1 MGVNLYIELK
11 KKELGFVNYPLCIS
25 SFDIKR
31 CEIKS
36 FDSTS
41 GAIVCAESNANE
53 SHIFGLEESGNIA
66 NCYIAE
72 LELMN
77 YIDDTNGAEVKENQF
92 YKDKATLVDA
102 WRSKEH
108 ALEMLRGKP
117 ADGYRQLPIY
127 IHILKT
133 VYPNSYISMHKS
145 STDEFMYL
153 FIALRPLMRGFQ
165 FCRPV
170 VIVDGA
176 HLDGPYKGT
185 FVSASTLDGAD
196 ITFLYCCILPL
207 AYGIVDTENDASWMW
222 IFQNFKNAFGER
234 DNMCVVSDRNESII
248 KSVSMVF
255 PNVPHFACIWH
266 IWKNVCTKYRRS
278 KAVLSDIFYSMA
290 KAYRKDEVD
299 KLMAKVERID
309 QRVAQYLKNAGYEKW
324 SRVHATVNRGRMMTS
339 NIAECINGCLVEAR
353 ELPIIDFLEQTRMLF
368 GSWTC
373 KNREIASYTKH
384 TLGRKFEDILVSNT
398 IKCSRMKVHDTY
410 FLIHIY

>member
-1 MGVNLYIELK
+1 
-11 KKELGFVNYPLCIS
+11 
-25 SFDIKR
+25 
-31 CEIKS
+31 
-36 FDSTS
+36 
-41 GAIVCAESNANE
+41 
-53 SHIFGLEESGNIA
+53 
-66 NCYIAE
+66 
-72 LELMN
+72 
-77 YIDDTNGAEVKENQF
+77 
-92 YKDKATLVDA
+92 
-102 WRSKEH
+102 
-108 ALEMLRGKP
+108 
-117 ADGYRQLPIY
+117 
-127 IHILKT
+127 
-133 VYPNSYISMHKS
+133 MHKS

-170 VIVDGA
+170 VVVDGA

-185 FVSASTLDGAD
+185 FVSASTLDGAG
-196 ITFLYCCILPL
+196 CILPL
-207 AYGIVDTENDASWMW
+207 AYGIVDTENDSSWTW
-222 IFQNFKNAFGER
+222 FFQNFKNAFGER

-368 GSWTC
+368 GSWNC

-398 IKCSRMKVHDTY
+398 IKCSRMKVVASSEYLYSVYELGIRYIVCLERKTCTCGRFQLDEIPCPHAIAVLKSKNITDLHPYCSDYYKPEALANTY
-410 FLIHIY
+410 ELPMVPMPDKKDWTAPKEILEEIVLPPIYKRMPGRPKKGRKKFANEKITSSTNSCGRCGHEGHNRKTCNFIPK